1 MSDEI
6 KKAADPTYEAA
17 RARIMAQRA
26 RPPGDSDGAETAARN
41 ASPLRRLF
49 RRGPWENLA
58 TVLIAGGVIMLMQPF
73 ALSLFTYSFITILT
87 GTVMFII
94 VSHFPE

>member
-1 MSDEI
+1 MSLD
-6 KKAADPTYEAA
+6 
-17 RARIMAQRA
+17 R
-26 RPPGDSDGAETAARN
+26 ETETPSLLNRF
-41 ASPLRRLF
+41 LRL

-58 TVLIAGGVIMLMQPF
+58 TVIIAVGVFMLMQPF
-73 ALSLFTYSFITILT
+73 ALSLFTYSFVTILT

>member
-1 MSDEI
+1 MN
-6 KKAADPTYEAA
+6 
-17 RARIMAQRA
+17 QR
-26 RPPGDSDGAETAARN
+26 PETGVDTAKE
-41 ASPLRRLF
+41 SLLRRFLRF

-58 TVLIAGGVIMLMQPF
+58 TVLIAVGVIMLMQGF
-73 ALSLFTYSFITILT
+73 ALALFTYSFVTILT